1 LHAWFQAQQACYEDA
16 MTVQTRYYK
25 LYDNVYIPG
34 RWHLRMP
41 LGTEDE
47 LFDTWRFHEGRVLDI
62 KEPIYLSLKP
72 AGVALEFSHSMGIPI
87 VNRRVV
93 SLFER
98 LGIEEEVQFVPV
110 EVEGQSE
117 PWFILNALQV
127 IRCIDDARCEEVL
140 YWRPEDGEPERVG
153 EYRNVAGMKI
163 DPTKVGDASIF
174 RPWGWLVVLIVSE
187 RVKLAMEQ
195 EGITGTKFIE
205 V

>member
-1 LHAWFQAQQACYEDA
+1 MTTQMKYYEIFD
-16 MTVQTRYYK
+16 
-25 LYDNVYIPG
+25 DVYVPG

-47 LFDTWRFHEGRVLDI
+47 LFDTWRFREGRVLDI
-62 KEPIYLSLKP
+62 QEPIHLSVKP
-72 AGVALEFSHSMGIPI
+72 AGIALDFSESMGIP
-87 VNRRVV
+87 VVHRRVV

-98 LGIEEEVQFVPV
+98 LGMQKEVQFIPV

-127 IRCIDDARCEEVL
+127 IKCIDDARCEEVF
-140 YWRPEDGEPERVG
+140 YWLPEDNRPDKEGG
-153 EYRNVAGMKI
+153 YRNVRGLKVDPAKI
-163 DPTKVGDASIF
+163 GDANIF
-174 RPWGWLVVLIVSE
+174 RPWGWKVVLIVSE

-195 EGITGTKFIE
+195 EGITGTEFVE

>member
-1 LHAWFQAQQACYEDA
+1 
-16 MTVQTRYYK
+16 MTVQSRYYK
-25 LYDNVYIPG
+25 IYDDKYIPG

-41 LGTEDE
+41 LGRENE
-47 LFDTWRFHEGRVLDI
+47 LFDTWRFHEGRVLNI
-62 KEPIYLSLKP
+62 EGPIRLSVKP
-72 AGVALEFSHSMGIPI
+72 AGIPLDFSHALGIPV

-98 LGIEEEVQFVPV
+98 LGIGEVQFIPV

-117 PWFILNALQV
+117 PWFILNALQI

-153 EYRNVAGMKI
+153 EYRNVVGMKI
-163 DPTKVGDASIF
+163 DPARVGGTHIF
-174 RPWGWLVVLIVSE
+174 RPWGWLVVLIISE
-187 RVKLAMEQ
+187 CVKRAMES
-195 EGITGTKFIE
+195 EGITGTDFVE

>member
-1 LHAWFQAQQACYEDA
+1 MTAQA
-16 MTVQTRYYK
+16 RYYK
-25 LYDNVYIPG
+25 LYDDKYIPG

-47 LFDTWRFHEGRVLDI
+47 VFDTWRFHEGRALDI
-62 KEPIYLSLKP
+62 KEPICLSVKP

-195 EGITGTKFIE
+195 EGITGIKFIE

>member
-1 LHAWFQAQQACYEDA
+1 
-16 MTVQTRYYK
+16 
-25 LYDNVYIPG
+25 
-34 RWHLRMP
+34 MP

-47 LFDTWRFHEGRVLDI
+47 VFDTWRFHEGRALDI
-62 KEPIYLSLKP
+62 KEPICLSVKP

-195 EGITGTKFIE
+195 EGITGIKFIE